1 MRMKQ
6 SVMWLRAALHAI
18 GCTAGGAMAMSLMTM
33 VPTQT
38 VQAQSVQTC
47 AAAWNA
53 STAYSGGAT
62 VSENGVNYQ
71 ANWWT
76 QGNDPAS
83 NNGATG
89 TGEPWTSL
97 GACGTSGGT
106 GSGGS
111 SGSSGSGGGG
121 TTSSGTCA
129 AAWVS
134 TQVYTGGQVA
144 SENGIN
150 YLANWWTQGNDPA
163 TNSGPTGSAE
173 PWTSQGSCTGSSG
186 GSSGGGSSGGGSSGG
201 GSSGGGSSG
210 GGSPATPPGT
220 GANLLFS
227 PYKDVTVN
235 LNWNTNVMQSAVT
248 GSAIPVVGSG
258 GLVSTSVPDLSAIT
272 LAFATGECGSE
283 NWGGVPGAT
292 FASANIAAL
301 SSAGL
306 PYVVSTGGEA
316 GVFTCG
322 STAGFASF
330 LSRYMS
336 PQMVGVD
343 FDIEGGQS
351 QAQINALVAAAVYGQ
366 SLYPNLRFSFTLA
379 TLGASDGSY
388 GGVNSLGDEVIKA
401 IQASTL
407 TNYTINLMVM
417 DFGGP
422 SSSVCVVSNG
432 ACDMG
437 QSAIQAVTNLEH
449 TYGIPAS
456 KIELTP
462 MIGVNDVSSENFST
476 ANADAITSYAVA
488 NGLAGLHFWSLDR
501 DTPCNQS
508 TASPTCNSVS
518 TSTPLQYTK
527 EFLKDLGR

>member
-1 MRMKQ
+1 MRVKQ
-6 SVMWLRAALHAI
+6 SVVWLRTALQAL
-18 GCTAGGAMAMSLMTM
+18 GTTAGGAMAMSLMTM
-33 VPTQT
+33 APVQT
-38 VQAQSVQTC
+38 VQAQSVQAC
-47 AAAWNA
+47 AAPW
-53 STAYSGGAT
+53 SSTTAYTGGNT

-76 QGNDPAS
+76 QGNDPATS
-83 NNGATG
+83 SGASG
-89 TGEPWTSL
+89 SGQPWTSL
-97 GACGTSGGT
+97 GACG
-106 GSGGS
+106 
-111 SGSSGSGGGG
+111 GSSGSGGSGSGGG
-121 TTSSGTCA
+121 TTSGTCA
-129 AAWVS
+129 AAWS
-134 TQVYTGGQVA
+134 ATQVYTGGNVA
-144 SENGIN
+144 SENNVN
-150 YLANWWTQGNDPA
+150 YVANWWTQGNDPA
-163 TNSGPTGSAE
+163 TNNGPTGSAQ
-173 PWTSQGSCTGSSG
+173 PWTSQGACTGSSG
-186 GSSGGGSSGGGSSGG
+186 GGSGGGSSGGGSSGG
-201 GSSGGGSSG
+201 GGSGGGG
-210 GGSPATPPGT
+210 TATPPGT
-220 GANLLFS
+220 GASLLFS

-235 LNWNTNVMQSAVT
+235 LNWNTNVMQTAAAT

-258 GLVSTSVPDLSAIT
+258 SLKSSYVTDLSAIT

-292 FASANIAAL
+292 FASANISAL

-316 GVFTCG
+316 GTFTCG
-322 STAGFASF
+322 STAGFAQF
-330 LSRYMS
+330 LSTYMS

-388 GGVNSLGDEVIKA
+388 GGLNSLGDEVVKA

-407 TNYTINLMVM
+407 TNYTINLMTM

-422 SSSVCVVSNG
+422 SSAVCVVSG
-432 ACDMG
+432 SVCDMG
-437 QSAIQAVTNLEH
+437 QSAIQAALNLEH
-449 TYGIPAS
+449 TYGTPAS

-462 MIGVNDVSSENFST
+462 MIGVNDVSSENFSV
-476 ANADAITSYAVA
+476 ANADTVVNYAVA
-488 NGLAGLHFWSLDR
+488 NGLAGVHFWSLDR

-527 EFLKDLGR
+527 RILSDLGR